1 MMGCART
8 DALTARTSGDPALR
22 AKVKG
27 RRLVNAA
34 TKQRIRATLSMARA
48 LSYDARL
55 MS

>member
-27 RRLVNAA
+27 RRLVNAGPNSGSA
-34 TKQRIRATLSMARA
+34 PR
-48 LSYDARL
+48 
-55 MS
+55 